1 MAVSPYGH
9 IGHMMCAF
17 LYGLDPSLPN
27 NTPIQFHH
35 TRPNAQ
41 RLYNRAMSEPTSL
54 GLVHLATSRWKSTKL
69 QPFLHNPISQGIHSN
84 N

>member
-1 MAVSPYGH
+1 MWHGVKTSKAYVSGEEIIGSLLNSGKVLIPMAVSPYGH

-17 LYGLDPSLPN
+17 LYGLYPSLPN

-41 RLYNRAMSEPTSL
+41 
-54 GLVHLATSRWKSTKL
+54 
-69 QPFLHNPISQGIHSN
+69 
-84 N
+84 